1 MLKADGFDEA
11 FLGVASRF
19 NMEDVFAYDM
29 DECIAILCRRDNMSY
44 EDAIEFFH
52 YNVLGAWVGKKTPL
66 FLKKYGSIKDAVDD
80 LDL

>member
-1 MLKADGFDEA
+1 MLKADGFDKA

-66 FLKKYGSIKDAVDD
+66 FLKKYGSIKDAEDA
-80 LDL
+80 LYL

>member
-66 FLKKYGSIKDAVDD
+66 FLKKYGSIKDAEDA
-80 LDL
+80 LYL

>member
-1 MLKADGFDEA
+1 MLKADGFDKA
-11 FLGVASRF
+11 VLGVASRF

-66 FLKKYGSIKDAVDD
+66 FLKKYGSIKDAEDA
-80 LDL
+80 LYL

>member
-66 FLKKYGSIKDAVDD
+66 FLKKYGSIKDAEDA
-80 LDL
+80 LHL

>member
-66 FLKKYGSIKDAVDD
+66 FLKKYGSIKDAENA
-80 LDL
+80 LYL

>member
-1 MLKADGFDEA
+1 MLKAEGFDKA
-11 FLGVASRF
+11 FLGVAQRF
-19 NMEDVFAYDM
+19 NMEDVFAYDK

-66 FLKKYGSIKDAVDD
+66 FLKKYGSIKDAEDA
-80 LDL
+80 LYL

>member
-1 MLKADGFDEA
+1 MLKADGFDKA

-19 NMEDVFAYDM
+19 NMEDVFAYDK

-44 EDAIEFFH
+44 DDAVEFFEV
-52 YNVLGAWVGKKTPL
+52 NVLGAWVGKKTPL
-66 FLKKYGSIKDAVDD
+66 FLKKYGSIKDAEDA

>member
-1 MLKADGFDEA
+1 MLKADGFDKA

-66 FLKKYGSIKDAVDD
+66 FLKKYGSIKDAENA
-80 LDL
+80 LYL

>member
-11 FLGVASRF
+11 FFGVASRF

-66 FLKKYGSIKDAVDD
+66 FLKKYGSIKDAEDA
-80 LDL
+80 LYL